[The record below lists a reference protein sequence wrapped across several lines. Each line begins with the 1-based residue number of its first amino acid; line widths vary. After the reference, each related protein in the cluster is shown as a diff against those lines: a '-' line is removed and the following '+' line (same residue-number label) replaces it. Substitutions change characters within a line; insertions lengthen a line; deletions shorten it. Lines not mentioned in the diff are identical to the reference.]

1 MRKKLFIPWFVILV
15 LMLLSSCAFNL
26 LSNFEL
32 RDLLSTGTA
41 EQKIESAQSALSGGN
56 YDAAIAL
63 AASIINQE
71 LGLNL
76 KVEDLEKLLDST
88 PTVYQLVQALQAAT
102 STEDLI
108 EAVKILVEAVAHKTK
123 KDVASL
129 SEGVH
134 ELLQEI
140 GVLSTYSRTTF
151 KDNSN
156 FWEEFETSAG
166 TIVALLSKFFDGR
179 NSLKILVGGY
189 RFIAVNTSEDRDFSA
204 SLCAFYDI
212 CYMFNLMLDTNNDG
226 NVTNEHFV
234 KGVVNDPDSI
244 VDLSKESMSGL
255 YNDPFACDE
264 FVWACEVL
272 KDMFNILN
280 IEADVPIVDSTTL
293 SQKQKIYDVFTI
305 LFGSDDL

>member
-1 MRKKLFIPWFVILV
+1 
-15 LMLLSSCAFNL
+15 MLLSSCVFNL
-26 LSNFEL
+26 FSNFEL
-32 RDLLSTGTA
+32 RELLSTGTT

-63 AASIINQE
+63 TASIINQE

-88 PTVYQLVQALQAAT
+88 PTVYQLVQALQDAT
-102 STEDLI
+102 PTENLI
-108 EAVKILVEAVAHKTK
+108 EAAKILVKAVAHKTK

-129 SEGVH
+129 SEGAH

-151 KDNSN
+151 KGNSN

-179 NSLKILVGGY
+179 NSLKILVGGH
-189 RFIAVNTSEDRDFSA
+189 RFIAVNTNEDRDFSA
-204 SLCAFYDI
+204 SLCAFYDV
-212 CYMFNLMLDTNNDG
+212 CYMLNLMLDLNNDG
-226 NVTNEHFV
+226 NITDEQFV
-234 KGVVNDPDSI
+234 RGVVNDPDSI
-244 VDLSKESMSGL
+244 VDLSKETMSGL

-264 FVWACEVL
+264 FLWACEVL
-272 KDMFNILN
+272 EDMFSILN
-280 IEADVPIVDSTTL
+280 IESDVPIVDSTTL
-293 SQKQKIYDVFTI
+293 SQKQKMYDVFI
-305 LFGSDDL
+305 IFFGSDGL

>member
-1 MRKKLFIPWFVILV
+1 MGKKPIALWFVTLT

-32 RDLLSTGTA
+32 RDLLSTGTT

-63 AASIINQE
+63 AASVINQE

-88 PTVYQLVQALQAAT
+88 PTAYQLTQALQDAT
-102 STEDLI
+102 PTEDLI

-140 GVLSTYSRTTF
+140 GIFRAYSGTIF

-156 FWEEFETSAG
+156 FWQEFETSAG

-179 NSLKILVGGY
+179 DSLKLLVGGY
-189 RFIAVNTSEDRDFSA
+189 RFIAVNTAEDRNFSA
-204 SLCAFYDI
+204 ALCAFYDI
-212 CYMFNLMLDTNNDG
+212 CYMFNLMLDLNNDG
-226 NVTNEHFV
+226 NATDEHFV

-244 VDLSKESMSGL
+244 VDLSKEAMSGL
-255 YNDPFACDE
+255 YNDPFSCDE

-272 KDMFNILN
+272 KDMFDILN
-280 IEADVPIVDSTTL
+280 IESDVPIVDSTTL
-293 SQKQKIYDVFTI
+293 LQKQKIYDVLAI